1 MPRQRFDLEKDR
13 HWRKILLAW
22 QQSGLGVTQFCR
34 REDIKLSSFCDWRRR
49 IQKRDSELRK
59 KSQEK
64 TASSATSQKQAL
76 TQENFAPVV
85 LTGPALTEIKAEPVL
100 EIHLRSGVTISI
112 RESCSETLLATA
124 IKILESSHV

>member
-22 QQSGLGVTQFCR
+22 QQSGLGVTHFCR

-64 TASSATSQKQAL
+64 TVSATSPRKTL
-76 TQENFAPVV
+76 TPENFAPVV
-85 LTGPALTEIKAEPVL
+85 LTGPALNEIKAEPVL

-112 RESCSETLLATA
+112 RESCSATLLATA
-124 IKILESSHV
+124 IKILETSHV